1 MIYYSTHAPQNEI
14 YLLNTFKNCGNNEQ
28 VILLITIYIK
38 SALKIYV
45 LLLYDVIRD
54 QYSNGARTR
63 TNEIASFILIILIR
77 EYYLLFRHDDNFDV
91 LHVRKIQLLG

>member
-1 MIYYSTHAPQNEI
+1 MNKS
-14 YLLNTFKNCGNNEQ
+14 F
-28 VILLITIYIK
+28 VLITIYIK

-45 LLLYDVIRD
+45 LFLYDVIRD

-77 EYYLLFRHDDNFDV
+77 EYYLLFRHDDNFDI
-91 LHVRKIQLLG
+91 LHVTFAWLGGVSACMYFLVLILIRSLLIII